1 MAETEQPV
9 ALQNAA
15 PPDVKQLELF
25 REFLKLQADE
35 ISLKRQRFEIDL
47 QEQKNTHEIS
57 KLSIDAQL
65 RDRQAERIY
74 KSKTSTKTFIFI
86 VVMVVLFLCF
96 SGYALF
102 IGKEGIV
109 KQMGET
115 VVLVVGGVA
124 SGYAYC
130 LKKTVGKSQTTPAA
144 DDEEK

>member
-1 MAETEQPV
+1 
-9 ALQNAA
+9 
-15 PPDVKQLELF
+15 LE
-25 REFLKLQADE
+25 
-35 ISLKRQRFEIDL
+35 
-47 QEQKNTHEIS
+47 EQKNTHEIS

-65 RDRQAERIY
+65 RDRQAERVY

-86 VVMVVLFLCF
+86 VVMVILFLCF

-115 VVLVVGGVA
+115 IVLVVGGVA

-130 LKKTVGKSQTTPAA
+130 LKKTIGKLCGASAQSVAP
-144 DDEEK
+144 